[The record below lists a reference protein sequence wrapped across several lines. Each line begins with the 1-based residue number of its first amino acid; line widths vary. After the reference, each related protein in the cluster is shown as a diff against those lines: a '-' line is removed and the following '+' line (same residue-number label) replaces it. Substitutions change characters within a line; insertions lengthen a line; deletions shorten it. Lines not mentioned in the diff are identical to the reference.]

1 MRGFYFL
8 LLVTIFGAQAQA
20 QICTIT
26 PADALTDFCTV
37 CSRGANPAIVDG
49 KFSGTL
55 QIETN
60 YTISA
65 SCLQNIVFDPQLTI
79 EFDLITGSSTY
90 RLVFE
95 QDPYIAEGATVSLVA
110 NKSKRGIIEAYGQVW
125 DNKNG
130 IYGTGTDGRRFE
142 NLQRLMMENAT
153 YRVMPVSL
161 VNWQV
166 REVRN
171 SVDLTWTTS
180 EEADHDYFV
189 VEHATDG
196 QHFQPLVAIMKAERS
211 YEGLWRDYHYVHNTP
226 APGINYY
233 RLVQYDTDGTATT
246 FQTSS
251 VQIGNSINTGVHP
264 NPAYAGQRIGLN
276 DTEGLHEAALF
287 RLDGTLV
294 ATFNEPEAE
303 LAGVTLPSDLSS
315 GTYVLRAGRQTH
327 RVFVR

>member
-8 LLVTIFGAQAQA
+8 LLVTIFGAQARA
-20 QICTIT
+20 QVCTIG
-26 PADALTDFCTV
+26 PAQALQDFCTI
-37 CSRGANPAIVDG
+37 CSSGTNPALVDG
-49 KFSGTL
+49 VFTGSLVVST
-55 QIETN
+55 T

-65 SCLQNIVFDPQLTI
+65 SCLNGITFSGYWDI
-79 EFDLITGSSTY
+79 DFDLPNGATTMT
-90 RLVFE
+90 LTFE
-95 QDPYIAEGATVSLVA
+95 QDPWIAPGTVTQLGA
-110 NKSKRGIIEAYGQVW
+110 NKSGRGNIVVYGNTWIGKGNSTYSWPSLQAYMNS
-125 DNKNG
+125 D
-130 IYGTGTDGRRFE
+130 
-142 NLQRLMMENAT
+142 AA

-161 VNWQV
+161 VDWQV
-166 REVRN
+166 REMRN